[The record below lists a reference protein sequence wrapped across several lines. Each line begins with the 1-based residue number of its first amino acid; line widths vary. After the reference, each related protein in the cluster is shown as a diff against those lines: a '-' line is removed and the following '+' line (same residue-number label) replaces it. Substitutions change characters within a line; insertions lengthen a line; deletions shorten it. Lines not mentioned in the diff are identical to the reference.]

1 MKKLFSTLSSTLQGG
16 VRGGLLFLALMA
28 TTCLWAYDFQSGGL
42 YYNITSS
49 SAPYTVEVIGAE
61 RSITSAVIPSTVTS
75 VNMPN
80 SVTSIGNGAFADCYF
95 LTSVTIPN
103 SVTSMGSAAFY
114 DYSSPTSVTIPNS
127 VTSIGEGAFFDCDA
141 LTSITIP
148 NSVTII
154 KNLAFKGCSSLTS
167 MTIGNSVTSIGD
179 SIFSK
184 CVSLTEVI
192 CRAVEVPQL
201 GADVFYFIPL
211 SEATLY
217 VPAQSL
223 DDYKAA
229 NQWKEFGTILPLEDT
244 PSSVENIP
252 STMTN
257 CQKKTIRNGQLI
269 IIRDGVEYNTLGQA
283 L

>member
-1 MKKLFSTLSSTLQGG
+1 MPINTALRNSLLSVLFSTLQGG

-103 SVTSMGSAAFY
+103 SVTSIGDHAFY
-114 DYSSPTSVTIPNS
+114 N
-127 VTSIGEGAFFDCDA
+127 
-141 LTSITIP
+141 
-148 NSVTII
+148 
-154 KNLAFKGCSSLTS
+154 CSSLKT
-167 MTIGNSVTSIGD
+167 
-179 SIFSK
+179 
-184 CVSLTEVI
+184 VI
-192 CRAVEVPQL
+192 CEAIEVPGL
-201 GADVFYFIPL
+201 GGNVFSYMPL
-211 SEATLY
+211 SEAILY

-229 NQWKEFGTILPLEDT
+229 DQWKDFGMILPLTDAPT
-244 PSSVENIP
+244 DIENISYESQDRFQS
-252 STMTN
+252 STTN
-257 CQKKTIRNGQLI
+257 SQKLLRNGQLLI
-269 IIRDGVEYNTLGQA
+269 LHDRKTYTTMGAEIQ
-283 L
+283 